1 MSETRSASRA
11 RTRAPRSIILYNVLV
26 GLCAVAVLLQ
36 GLWAGLFLEHDG
48 QRDQAAG
55 WIDVHAR
62 CGEIALALAVLATV
76 VALAR
81 LRARRDLLTGSIV
94 LVVLLVV
101 ESYLGGLIVDEG
113 RDTLT
118 ALHVPLA
125 LAIMALVV
133 WLSVRATRRALAS

>member
-1 MSETRSASRA
+1 MSETTNPSRA
-11 RTRAPRSIILYNVLV
+11 RRRAPRSIILYNVLV

-62 CGEIALALAVLATV
+62 CGEIALVLAVLATV

-81 LRARRDLLTGSIV
+81 LRVRRDLLTGSIV

-101 ESYLGGLIVDEG
+101 ESYVGGLIVDDG

-133 WLSVRATRRALAS
+133 WLSVRATRRALQS

>member
-1 MSETRSASRA
+1 MSETTSASRA
-11 RTRAPRSIILYNVLV
+11 TTRAPRSIILYNVLV

-55 WIDVHAR
+55 WIGVHAR

-101 ESYLGGLIVDEG
+101 ESYVGGLIVDDG

-133 WLSVRATRRALAS
+133 WLAVRATRRVLES

>member
-1 MSETRSASRA
+1 MSETTSASRA
-11 RTRAPRSIILYNVLV
+11 TTRAPRNLILYNVLI
-26 GLCAVAVLLQ
+26 GLCALAVFLQ

-48 QRDQAAG
+48 ERDQAAG

-62 CGEIALALAVLATV
+62 CGEIALVLAVLATV

-81 LRARRDLLTGSIV
+81 LRSRRDLLTGSIL
-94 LVVLLVV
+94 LVVLLAV
-101 ESYLGGLIVDEG
+101 EAYLGGLIVDDS

-118 ALHVPLA
+118 AVHVPLA

-133 WLSVRATRRALAS
+133 WLAVRARPRALQS